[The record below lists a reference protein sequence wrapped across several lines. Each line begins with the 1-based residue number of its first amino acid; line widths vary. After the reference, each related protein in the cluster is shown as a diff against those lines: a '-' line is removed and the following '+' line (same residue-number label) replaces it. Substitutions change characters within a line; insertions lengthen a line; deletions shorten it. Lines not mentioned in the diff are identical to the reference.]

1 MKLRVKP
8 FTLFLY
14 MAIILFLIL
23 GTHFIFLKKE
33 LSADMDLII
42 QEEPTWKGII
52 TLWDISY
59 VDVGTGSR
67 SEWLNNWVKNFEKQN
82 PGIFIDVR
90 RMTPQRVKA
99 YFSSDIN
106 EDYLPDIISLN
117 NYEQTVPINMLEDLT
132 SFFTKEEL
140 SRFYIAAYQRV
151 EDEGK
156 IYGVPWMM
164 GAYALVLNQD
174 MVEEKGFILDEASID
189 YESLGKIIEGL
200 AYVKETGKTKEI
212 IYGFCSYDT
221 EHSRPL
227 VSMNYAGGGKI
238 LNTWTSK
245 EEIAP
250 ENIWNLDKREA
261 YDLFLGQ
268 KSGAVLGGTDIIFR
282 ARAMQEQGNGF
293 RIKVVPLNGTEKL
306 LQDQISAFGIIKQQ
320 NSEKLKYCVEF
331 LKLLISK
338 EVQAEIKQLGMFPV
352 VNDVGEIYSD
362 DPEMNELEKKVPMYR
377 WGPDDQR
384 WNNML
389 KNHRKEE

>member
-164 GAYALVLNQD
+164 GAYALILNQD

-261 YDLFLGQ
+261 YDLFW
-268 KSGAVLGGTDIIFR
+268 V
-282 ARAMQEQGNGF
+282 
-293 RIKVVPLNGTEKL
+293 
-306 LQDQISAFGIIKQQ
+306 
-320 NSEKLKYCVEF
+320 
-331 LKLLISK
+331 
-338 EVQAEIKQLGMFPV
+338 
-352 VNDVGEIYSD
+352 
-362 DPEMNELEKKVPMYR
+362 
-377 WGPDDQR
+377 
-384 WNNML
+384 
-389 KNHRKEE
+389 RKAGLFWEGRT

>member
-140 SRFYIAAYQRV
+140 SRFDIAAYQRV

-164 GAYALVLNQD
+164 GAYALILNQD

-200 AYVKETGKTKEI
+200 AYVKGKQ
-212 IYGFCSYDT
+212 
-221 EHSRPL
+221 
-227 VSMNYAGGGKI
+227 GK
-238 LNTWTSK
+238 
-245 EEIAP
+245 P
-250 ENIWNLDKREA
+250 R
-261 YDLFLGQ
+261 
-268 KSGAVLGGTDIIFR
+268 R
-282 ARAMQEQGNGF
+282 
-293 RIKVVPLNGTEKL
+293 
-306 LQDQISAFGIIKQQ
+306 
-320 NSEKLKYCVEF
+320 
-331 LKLLISK
+331 
-338 EVQAEIKQLGMFPV
+338 
-352 VNDVGEIYSD
+352 
-362 DPEMNELEKKVPMYR
+362 
-377 WGPDDQR
+377 
-384 WNNML
+384 
-389 KNHRKEE
+389 